1 MYAELSRKYP
11 ALVNRRRVLL
21 QQDNASPHTARK
33 TNGKLRELDATERL
47 PHPDYSLDLAPSDF
61 HLFRAMAHFMRGRSF
76 KTIEDVKMGC
86 LQFFPQRTRRG
97 TAVESNC
104 LPKDGFRP

>member
-11 ALVNRRRVLL
+11 ALVNRKRLML

-33 TNGKLRELDATERL
+33 TMKLQELDIKL
-47 PHPDYSLDLAPSDF
+47 LSHPAYSPDLVLYDF
-61 HLFRAMAHFMRGRSF
+61 HLFWAMAHFLHGCRF
-76 KTIEDVKMGC
+76 KRIEDVELEC
-86 LQFFPQRTRRG
+86 HEFLPQRTRHG
-97 TAVESNC
+97 TGMELNC